1 MIRVGRGERIWVR
14 DRPTDLRKGYAGL
27 AGLVQ
32 QELGEDLISGDRFLF
47 VSRKRNGVKIWTWD
61 GSGLCIYSKHLA
73 RGRFAALWSRRDG
86 QQIRITRRE
95 LSESPSRADVTRSVA
110 CRK

>member
-32 QELGEDLISGDRFLF
+32 QELGQDLVSGDLFLF
-47 VSRKRNGVKIWTWD
+47 VSRKRNGVKILRWD
-61 GSGLCIYSKHLA
+61 GSGLCIYSKRLA
-73 RGRFAALWSRRDG
+73 RGRFAALWSRREG
-86 QQIRITRRE
+86 EQIRITRRE
-95 LSESPSRADVTRSVA
+95 LSELLTGADVTRSVA
-110 CRK
+110 WRK